1 MECFLEAFFSPF
13 HTHFVEQFNQAK
25 ASFIIWLSLI
35 PTVVPDILG
44 NRSFKVFQRKRC
56 QLFIRFYVMIWEN
69 WPWFTCAIRD
79 FIKGMNE
86 HFSIAPLSKTSKAS
100 RSLFPVSILE
110 KIGKN
115 INWIVDYI
123 DRSRAILNALPC
135 LINTCSLTPVFKK
148 APLHDFF
155 PI

>member
-1 MECFLEAFFSPF
+1 
-13 HTHFVEQFNQAK
+13 
-25 ASFIIWLSLI
+25 
-35 PTVVPDILG
+35 
-44 NRSFKVFQRKRC
+44 
-56 QLFIRFYVMIWEN
+56 
-69 WPWFTCAIRD
+69 
-79 FIKGMNE
+79 MNE
-86 HFSIAPLSKTSKAS
+86 HFSIEPLSKTSKAS

-148 APLHDFF
+148 APLRDFF